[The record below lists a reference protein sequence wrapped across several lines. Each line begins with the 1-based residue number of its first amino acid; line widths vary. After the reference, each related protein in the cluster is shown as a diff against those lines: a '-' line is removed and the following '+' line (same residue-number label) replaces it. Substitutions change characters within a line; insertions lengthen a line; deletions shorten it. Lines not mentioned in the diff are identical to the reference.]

1 VLHEFVAEQRTHA
14 GRHVGRRQPLGEP
27 AVVLQLECHLR
38 HRQRNA
44 AEHVVAVAVLGL
56 FGTQEFAP
64 RRGVVIQVGNI
75 DDRTGIECRR
85 LGRPPL
91 STRQAC
97 AAPASRLVMVTRATL
112 AIDASASPRK
122 PMVAT
127 ASRSSSDAIF
137 DVACRASASGRSS
150 GGMPPPSSA
159 TRRRFTPPASSCT
172 RMSRLPASR
181 LFSSNSFST
190 DAGRS
195 TTSPAAIWL
204 ISRSG
209 SSRMTDIGRFGKKKA
224 DPILRAATCIRYHPG
239 SKPVTKP
246 MELLATFIDIML
258 HLDKHLAMLV
268 AQYGAWVY
276 AILFIIVF
284 CETGLVVTPFLPGD
298 SLLFVAGAI
307 AAAGG
312 MHIGLLIVL
321 LIVAAVL
328 GDAVNY
334 AVGSWFGPK
343 VFRWESSRFFN
354 RTAFD
359 RTHAFYEKHGGKTII
374 IARFMPLIRTFA
386 PFVAGVAQMSYARF
400 AMFNIT
406 GAVIWVVSLSLAGY
420 WFGNLPWVKDNLTLV
435 ILAIIAISL
444 APLVVAW
451 VRAKFGHA
459 SESQA

>member
-1 VLHEFVAEQRTHA
+1 
-14 GRHVGRRQPLGEP
+14 
-27 AVVLQLECHLR
+27 
-38 HRQRNA
+38 
-44 AEHVVAVAVLGL
+44 
-56 FGTQEFAP
+56 
-64 RRGVVIQVGNI
+64 
-75 DDRTGIECRR
+75 
-85 LGRPPL
+85 
-91 STRQAC
+91 
-97 AAPASRLVMVTRATL
+97 
-112 AIDASASPRK
+112 
-122 PMVAT
+122 
-127 ASRSSSDAIF
+127 
-137 DVACRASASGRSS
+137 
-150 GGMPPPSSA
+150 
-159 TRRRFTPPASSCT
+159 
-172 RMSRLPASR
+172 
-181 LFSSNSFST
+181 
-190 DAGRS
+190 
-195 TTSPAAIWL
+195 
-204 ISRSG
+204 
-209 SSRMTDIGRFGKKKA
+209 
-224 DPILRAATCIRYHPG
+224 
-239 SKPVTKP
+239 

-268 AQYGAWVY
+268 TQYGAWVY

-298 SLLFVAGAI
+298 SLLFVAGAV

-312 MHIGLLIVL
+312 MNIGLLIVL

-420 WFGNLPWVKDNLTLV
+420 WFGNLPWVKENLTLV

-451 VRAKFGHA
+451 LRAKFGRV